1 MNDTQTLAER
11 ADALETKMSQELD
24 YIVVKSR
31 LYSMA
36 EADMGPAVN
45 ANAIMAKNPNAR
57 EIGRASCRERVSPY
71 V

>member
-1 MNDTQTLAER
+1 MNDTQTLSQR
-11 ADALETKMSQELD
+11 ADALEDKMSQELD

-45 ANAIMAKNPNAR
+45 ATTRSWLRIRM
-57 EIGRASCRERVSPY
+57 RAC
-71 V
+71 